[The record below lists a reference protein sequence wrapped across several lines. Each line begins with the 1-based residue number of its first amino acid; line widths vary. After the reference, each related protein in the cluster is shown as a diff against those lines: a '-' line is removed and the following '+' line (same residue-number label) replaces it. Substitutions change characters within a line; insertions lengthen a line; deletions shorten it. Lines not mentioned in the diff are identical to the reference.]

1 MIHAHAPTP
10 QHTTLPALI
19 VSSQHHTH
27 APEKSTH
34 TVGNQVVISQQR
46 IQQSGAQTLTQ
57 VLQNV
62 AGVHLSQGVSPN
74 PTITIRGKPALILL
88 NGVPFAQ
95 FSMLP
100 PDLNLIPLH
109 NLKTIVITPGSA
121 GVIYG
126 DQAIG
131 GVINLVTTLPQH
143 FAPFVQIAGSYPW
156 LGQVTASIENRWHN
170 GWFARVGAQSR
181 LSQGYRDHNRNSTT
195 QGNFLLGK
203 VYQTGQWWLQFWSMK
218 QTYQYPGYL
227 TISQL
232 NHPTQADK
240 GQGSFDPYNQALQV
254 NWQQQLSSH
263 WRLRNVADYRQQW
276 GTMYYGATNYQQDY
290 RTLDWR
296 PQLDG
301 TVMWGKRAVHIK
313 SGLVAMRED
322 YALSNSI
329 QGGYRNQYA
338 AFMWGDVPLTSTLSL
353 QGGDRV
359 LHALTSAQYYDS
371 SNKHY
376 NPRSNHT
383 DNLNVF
389 TIGLTWKFAHHWQT
403 YLRRAGGYQMPFV
416 DQQNP
421 AYGAPTQSFTL
432 KPETSVSYEWGLH
445 WQQHNN
451 AANLETYWL
460 QDHNQIDYG
469 KDSNINMPD
478 NIHTGISASG
488 QYYLTP
494 AWRWLGSVT
503 YQQAQFTGAPYQDK
517 TVPDVPTWLGRL
529 NTHYQFTPDWGGMVE
544 TLYTGNQYAD
554 SDFDNRGGTIPAYWL
569 VNAAIDFHHGPWR
582 LTMRL
587 DNLLNQ
593 RYFNYVSYA
602 PYLTDG
608 DIAYYPAAGRSV
620 WLTVSYCG

>member
-27 APEKSTH
+27 TPEKNTH

-62 AGVHLSQGVSPN
+62 AGVQVSQGVSPN
-74 PTITIRGKPALILL
+74 PMITIRGKPALIIL

-131 GVINLVTTLPQH
+131 GVINLITTLPQH
-143 FAPFVQIAGSYPW
+143 LAPFVQIAGRHSW
-156 LGQVTASIENRWHN
+156 LGQVTASIENRWHH

-195 QGNFLLGK
+195 QENVLLGK

-218 QTYQYPGYL
+218 QTYQYPGFL
-227 TISQL
+227 TVSQL

-240 GQGSFDPYNQALQV
+240 GQGSFDPYNQAFQV
-254 NWQQQLSSH
+254 NWQQQISSY

-276 GTMYYGATNYQQDY
+276 GTMYYDNKNYQQDY

-296 PQLDG
+296 PQLNG
-301 TVMWGKRAVHIK
+301 TVMWGRRAIHIK
-313 SGLVAMRED
+313 FGLVAMRED
-322 YALSNSI
+322 YGLSNSI
-329 QGGYRNQYA
+329 HGGYRNQYA
-338 AFMWGDVPLTSTLSL
+338 AFLWGNMPLTSTLSL
-353 QGGDRV
+353 QGGDRA

-371 SNKHY
+371 PKKHY
-376 NPRSNHT
+376 HPRSYHT

-389 TIGLTWKFAHHWQT
+389 TVGLTWKFAYHWYT

-416 DQQNP
+416 DQQNSVGSVVP
-421 AYGAPTQSFTL
+421 AFTL

-445 WQQHNN
+445 WQQHND
-451 AANLETYWL
+451 AVNLETYWL
-460 QDHNQIDYG
+460 QDHNQIDYST
-469 KDSNINMPD
+469 KSNINMPD
-478 NIHTGISASG
+478 NIHKGISASG
-488 QYYLTP
+488 QYYLTSV
-494 AWRWLGSVT
+494 WRWLGSMT

-517 TVPDVPTWLGRL
+517 TVPDVPSWLGRL

-554 SDFDNRGGTIPAYWL
+554 SDFGNHGGTIPAYWL

-593 RYFNYVSYA
+593 RYFNYVSYSQ
-602 PYLTDG
+602 YVNG
-608 DIAYYPAAGRSV
+608 DIAYYPAAGRTL
-620 WLTVSYCG
+620 WLTMSYAP